1 MFFVRNSDEVVLRLR
16 DLIVTNNEVENGYFS
31 QS

>member
-16 DLIVTNNEVENGYFS
+16 DLIVTNKEVENGYFS